1 VGARER
7 LPVGRR
13 HMLLSGEGRAP
24 RSTEVVVRER
34 LPVAPENARCCER
47 ARIGVGGGERR
58 TRIVA
63 TSFVAI

>member
-1 VGARER
+1 
-7 LPVGRR
+7 
-13 HMLLSGEGRAP
+13 
-24 RSTEVVVRER
+24 VVVRER